1 MSAGTNNSIGV
12 IFDFNGTLFN
22 DSDKQERA
30 WQQFSEKEF
39 HKSITQEEFFNYV
52 HGRNNDFIMEY
63 LSERPLTENQISN
76 LVEEKESIYRQLCK
90 NDKFHFHLASGA
102 VRLLDDLK
110 SRQIPRTIATA
121 SRKTNVDFYIT
132 SFHLKKW
139 FDPDKIIYDDGTI
152 PGKPNPDFYIRAS
165 QAINIPVQDCIVI
178 EDAVSG
184 IVSAHNA
191 GIGKVIAICPESKK
205 EVFGRMPE
213 VFDIISNF
221 HEFDRLLLRK

>member
-1 MSAGTNNSIGV
+1 MQTKAEHSVGV

-22 DSDKQERA
+22 DSEKQERA

-39 HKSITQEEFFNYV
+39 NRVITEEEFFNYV

-63 LSERPLTENQISN
+63 LSQKPLIKSQIDD
-76 LVEEKESIYRQLCK
+76 LTEEKEAIYRRLCK
-90 NDKFHFHLASGA
+90 DDKFHFHLASGA
-102 VRLLDDLK
+102 ARLLDDLK

-121 SRKTNVDFYIT
+121 SRKTNVDFYID

-139 FDPDKIIYDDGTI
+139 FDPDKIIYDDGTV

-165 QAINIPVQDCIVI
+165 QAINIPAQDCIVV

-184 IVSAHNA
+184 IVSAHHA
-191 GIGKVIAICPESKK
+191 GIGKVIAICPENKK
-205 EVFGRMPE
+205 DIFERMPE
-213 VFDIISNF
+213 VYDIISNF
-221 HEFDRLLLRK
+221 HEFDRFLLRK

>member
-1 MSAGTNNSIGV
+1 MDAGTNNSIGV

-39 HKSITQEEFFNYV
+39 NRSITEKEFFNYI

-63 LSERPLTENQISN
+63 LSERPLTESQISN
-76 LVEEKESIYRQLCK
+76 LVEKKESIYRQLCK

-102 VRLLDDLK
+102 GRLLDELK

-132 SFHLKKW
+132 SFNLKKW
-139 FDPDKIIYDDGTI
+139 FDLDKIIYDDGTI

-165 QAINIPVQDCIVI
+165 QAINIPAQNCIVV

-205 EVFGRMPE
+205 EVYDRMPE